1 MNSMLEQVIE
11 PRRHDLGG
19 FEVDRV
25 LPFRARR
32 MVGPFVFF
40 DRMGPHDMQAPVPR
54 GADVRPHPHIGLSTV
69 TYLFEGEMTHRDS
82 TGATQA
88 IRPGALNWMT
98 AGGGIVHSER
108 FDGMRATGGPIDG
121 IQSWVALPHE
131 NEEDAPSFEHY
142 DAGVLPRGDEAGVSL
157 RLIAGEAFGLRSP
170 AKTHSPLFY
179 VHVEMQP
186 GARIALPTGHAE
198 RAVYV
203 ARGQVRCG
211 STRHDGGRLLVFRAG
226 GAPEVQA
233 VGNAR
238 LMLLGGE
245 PVGERFLWWNFVSS
259 SRERIEQ
266 AKADWTAGRMR
277 MPPGDDVER
286 IPLPADSRASSS
298 GSDAPSPNPMS

>member
-1 MNSMLEQVIE
+1 MNSMLEQVID

-19 FEVDRV
+19 FEVDRL
-25 LPFRARR
+25 LPFRSRR

-40 DRMGPHDMQAPVPR
+40 DRMGPHRMQAPIPR
-54 GADVRPHPHIGLSTV
+54 DVDVRPHPHIGLSTV

-98 AGGGIVHSER
+98 AGRGIVHSER
-108 FDGMRATGGPIDG
+108 FDGMRQTGGPIDG
-121 IQSWVALPHE
+121 IQSWVALPRVD
-131 NEEDAPSFEHY
+131 EEDDPSFEHY
-142 DAGVLPRGDEAGVSL
+142 DADVLPRGDESGISL

-179 VHVEMQP
+179 VHAELQP
-186 GARIALPTGHAE
+186 GARIALPAGYAE

-203 ARGQVRCG
+203 ARGQVRCDG
-211 STRHDGGRLLVFRAG
+211 VVHDCGRLLVFRAG
-226 GAPEVQA
+226 ATPDVQA
-233 VGNAR
+233 MGSAR

-266 AKADWTAGRMR
+266 AKADWSAGRMR
-277 MPPGDDVER
+277 MPPDDADER
-286 IPLPADSRASSS
+286 IPLPAAARAP
-298 GSDAPSPNPMS
+298 GPEPMS

>member
-32 MVGPFVFF
+32 TVGPFVFF
-40 DRMGPHDMQAPVPR
+40 DRMGPHDMQPPVSR
-54 GADVRPHPHIGLSTV
+54 DVDVRPHPHIGLSTV
-69 TYLFEGEMTHRDS
+69 TYLFDGEMTHRDS

-88 IRPGALNWMT
+88 IHPGALNWMT
-98 AGGGIVHSER
+98 AGRGIVHSER
-108 FDGMRATGGPIDG
+108 FDGMRERGGLIDG
-121 IQSWVALPHE
+121 IQSWVALPRE

-142 DAGVLPRGDEAGVSL
+142 AAESLPRGDDDGVSL

-179 VHVEMQP
+179 VHAELQP
-186 GARIALPTGHAE
+186 GARIALPQVHAE

-203 ARGQVRCG
+203 ARGQVR
-211 STRHDGGRLLVFRAG
+211 HDDGQYDCGRLLVFRAG
-226 GAPEVQA
+226 GAPELRA
-233 VGNAR
+233 VGATR

-245 PVGERFLWWNFVSS
+245 PLGERFLWWNFVSS
-259 SRERIEQ
+259 SRQRIEQ
-266 AKADWTAGRMR
+266 AKADWAAGRMAL
-277 MPPGDDVER
+277 PPDDSDER
-286 IPLPADSRASSS
+286 IPLPAPVRA
-298 GSDAPSPNPMS
+298 AIPNPMS